1 MDKSLKLLRK
11 LLVAFVLRDLAR
23 NSVRTFLTIAGIAL
37 GVAVMLSINLANGT
51 ALSRFRESIDLVA
64 GRANL
69 QITPKA
75 GTEID
80 EKVLVQLEPFRDA
93 FKFTPVIDENAVV
106 TSAAGDDDLAE
117 VLGVD
122 MFADPDFRPFS
133 VSTGGVGGGSG
144 EEISIFNR
152 DAAYIGAKFA
162 ERHHLKVGDH
172 FDVLMNDRAVT
183 LQVAGVIA
191 YNGPGR
197 AFGGNLLVMDIGS
210 AQDALNMPGKV
221 SRLDL
226 IVPEATFDAS
236 EKAVAGALPDAL
248 TVARPERRTAQV
260 EKMIA
265 SFQYNLAALSLI
277 ALLVGM
283 FLIYNTMS
291 ITVIRKRPEIGVM
304 RALGMSRSSIFA
316 VFTLQAIMMGSVG
329 STLGLLL
336 GYGMS
341 RGAVKAVGSTV
352 QALYVDQ
359 PPADVFVSPT
369 TLLIAF
375 GAGILI
381 SLIAAL
387 GPVWEAMSVQ
397 PAEATRRASY
407 ELRVVRGMRGIA
419 VLGAVLL
426 VIAAVCAQLPAVDGL
441 PVFGFASSTLTIFG
455 AAFLM
460 PTALNFLL
468 QVLRTPLQAVLHSE
482 GKLALLGLKSTL
494 GRTSVA
500 VASLMFGIAMMVSLA
515 IMIGSFRQTVIMWVN
530 QTLKAD
536 LYVAPQIRQQS
547 NKGRIS
553 NEVVDKIRA
562 VPGIADTDAFVET
575 TIEYN
580 GKLTNLG
587 AGDSEVLAR
596 RGNLLFLDGANTQQV
611 MQRLQNEQAC
621 VVTESFAI
629 RNNLGVGSVIEV
641 PTPSGKLKLTVAGVY
656 YDYASDLGY
665 VIISRKL
672 WREHFPDYYSTTL
685 AVFAAPDQDVDQL
698 RGKILGAIGTQTRLN
713 VRTNRD
719 LRVEI
724 LRIFDN
730 TFAITYALH
739 AIAIL
744 VAILGVM
751 NTLFALTYESR
762 REFAILSYVGASL
775 KQLHRIVLIQ
785 AALLGLL
792 GNAFGLA
799 IGFVLSLLLINVINK
814 QSFGW
819 TVQLSMPFD
828 FLIQSS
834 LLIFVFALLSGLIP
848 ARTAVRTISPEAI
861 RYE

>member
-1 MDKSLKLLRK
+1 MELLRK

-80 EKVLVQLEPFRDA
+80 ERVLLQLEAMRDA
-93 FKFTPVIDENAVV
+93 LKFTPVIDENAVV
-106 TSAAGDDDLAE
+106 QDGNADLAE

-133 VSTGGVGGGSG
+133 VSSGSG
-144 EEISIFNR
+144 PSEISIFNR

-162 ERHHLKVGDH
+162 ERHHLKFGDR
-172 FDVLMNDRAVT
+172 FNVLMNDRAVS

-210 AQDALNMPGKV
+210 AQDAFNMPGRI
-221 SRLDL
+221 SRIDL
-226 IVPEATFDAS
+226 IVPENSFDQAQQ
-236 EKAVAGALPDAL
+236 AVAAKLPAESL

-291 ITVIRKRPEIGVM
+291 MTVIRKRPEIGIM
-304 RALGMSRSSIFA
+304 RAIGMSRGSIFLT
-316 VFTLQAIMMGSVG
+316 FTLQAVMMGTVG
-329 STLGLLL
+329 SLLGLLL
-336 GYGMS
+336 GVGMS
-341 RGAVKAVGSTV
+341 HGAVKAVGSTV

-359 PPADVFVSPT
+359 PPADVALSPM

-381 SLIAAL
+381 SLVASL

-407 ELRVVRGMRGIA
+407 ELRVVRGARTLAI
-419 VLGAVLL
+419 LGGALL
-426 VIAAVCAQLPAVDGL
+426 VIAFICAQLPAVNGL

-460 PTALNFLL
+460 PSLLN
-468 QVLRTPLQAVLHSE
+468 QVMKILRTPMQAFLKSE
-482 GKLALLGLKSTL
+482 GKLALLGLKATL

-500 VASLMFGIAMMVSLA
+500 IASLMFGIAMMVSLA
-515 IMIGSFRQTVIMWVN
+515 IMIGSFRQTVIVWVN

-536 LYVAPQIRQQS
+536 LYVAPQVRQQS

-553 NEVVDKIRA
+553 AQVVDQIRK

-587 AGDSEVLAR
+587 AGDSDVLAR
-596 RGNLLFLDGANTQQV
+596 RGNLLFLDYADTQQV
-611 MQRLQNEQAC
+611 MQRLQKEQAC

-629 RNNLGVGSVIEV
+629 RNNIGVGSVIEV
-641 PTPSGKLKLTVAGVY
+641 PTPTGNIKLLVAGVY

-665 VIISRKL
+665 IIISRNL
-672 WREHFPDYYSTTL
+672 WRQHFPDYYSTTV
-685 AVFAAPDQDVDQL
+685 AVYAAPGVDVDQL
-698 RGKILGAIGTQTRLN
+698 RGKILSAIGTQTRLN

-719 LRVEI
+719 LRLEI

-762 REFAILSYVGASL
+762 REFAILSYVGASMQ
-775 KQLHRIVLIQ
+775 QLRRIVLIQ

-819 TVQLSMPFD
+819 TVQLSIPFD
-828 FLIQSS
+828 FLIESS
-834 LLIFVFALLSGLIP
+834 LLILVFALLSGLIP
-848 ARTAVRTISPEAI
+848 ARIAVRTISPEAI

>member
-1 MDKSLKLLRK
+1 LKLLRK

-51 ALSRFRESIDLVA
+51 ALTRFRESIDLVA

-75 GTEID
+75 GTEMD
-80 EKVLVQLEPFRDA
+80 ERVLVSLEPMRDRL
-93 FKFTPVIDENAVV
+93 KFTPVIDENAVV
-106 TSAAGDDDLAE
+106 KDSASSDLAE

-133 VSTGGVGGGSG
+133 VSGSG
-144 EEISIFNR
+144 SEEISIFNR

-162 ERHHLKVGDH
+162 ERHHLNVGDR
-172 FDVLMNDRAVT
+172 FNVLMNDRGVS

-210 AQDALNMPGKV
+210 AQDAFNMPGKI
-221 SRLDL
+221 SRVDL
-226 IVPEATFDAS
+226 IVPEEDFDAS
-236 EKAVAGALPDAL
+236 SAAVAKVLPETL
-248 TVARPERRTAQV
+248 TAARPERRGAQV

-291 ITVIRKRPEIGVM
+291 ITVIRKRAEIGIM
-304 RALGMSRSSIFA
+304 RAIGMSRSTIFA
-316 VFTLQAIMMGSVG
+316 AFTLQAILMGCIG
-329 STLGLLL
+329 SLLGLLL

-359 PPADVFVSPT
+359 PPADVVISST

-375 GAGILI
+375 CAGILI

-387 GPVWEAMSVQ
+387 GPVWEAMSVE

-407 ELRVVRGMRGIA
+407 ELRVVRGIRGLA
-419 VLGAVLL
+419 LFGALLLVGAV
-426 VIAAVCAQLPAVDGL
+426 VCAQLPAVGGL
-441 PVFGFASSTLTIFG
+441 PVFGYASAALTIFG

-460 PTALNFLL
+460 PIMLNVLMQAL
-468 QVLRTPLQAVLHSE
+468 RAPLQALLRSE
-482 GKLALLGLKSTL
+482 GKLALLGLKATL

-500 VASLMFGIAMMVSLA
+500 IASLMFGIAMMVSLA
-515 IMIGSFRQTVIMWVN
+515 IMIGSFRQTVIVWVN

-536 LYVAPQIRQQS
+536 LYVAPQVRQQS

-553 NEVVDKIRA
+553 AAVVDKIRA
-562 VPGIADTDAFVET
+562 VPGIADSDAFVET

-587 AGDSEVLAR
+587 AGDSDVLAR
-596 RGNLLFLDGANTQQV
+596 RGNLLFLNHANTREV
-611 MQRLQNEQAC
+611 MDRLQREDGC

-629 RNNLGVGSVIEV
+629 RNNVGPGNVIEV
-641 PTPSGKLKLTVAGVY
+641 PTPTGNLKLKIEGVY

-665 VIISRKL
+665 IIISRKL
-672 WREHFPDYYSTTL
+672 WHEHFPDYYSTTV
-685 AVFAAPDQDVDQL
+685 AVYGAPGVDIDEL
-698 RGKILGAIGTQTRLN
+698 RGRILNAVGTDERLN

-719 LRVEI
+719 LRLEI

-762 REFAILSYVGASL
+762 REFAILSYVGASIS
-775 KQLHRIVLIQ
+775 QLRRIVLIQ

-792 GNAFGLA
+792 GNAFGLV

-834 LLIFVFALLSGLIP
+834 LLILLFALLSGLIP
-848 ARTAVRTISPEAI
+848 ARVAVRTISPEAI